1 MLRFHFG
8 SDPLVLDEQ
17 TADGLVSQALPPDD
31 APPVYRDVA
40 QVISALTQQPTKTE
54 LENESFAVAGIAA
67 TVASSPSS
75 PSRRSS
81 MPRKVRSPKRI
92 LVAVTVSCLSLV
104 GGLAVAGAIDSV
116 PSPNDASDGHSK
128 AGEHTPTSIPPDDA
142 GQGSENSGKGAEIS
156 GLATETDA
164 TGVDKGA
171 EISDQASNG
180 KSQAGDDH
188 PAADV
193 PPSVPVSTPG
203 QAHDGLS
210 HRP

>member
-1 MLRFHFG
+1 MLRFPFG

-17 TADGLVSQALPPDD
+17 TANGLVSQALPPDD
-31 APPVYRDVA
+31 APPAYRDVA

-67 TVASSPSS
+67 TVASTPRS

-128 AGEHTPTSIPPDDA
+128 AGEHTPTSIPPDA
-142 GQGSENSGKGAEIS
+142 ASQGEENSGKGAEIS

-171 EISDQASNG
+171 EISDAASDG
-180 KSQAGDDH
+180 KSQAGEDH
-188 PAADV
+188 PGADV
-193 PPSVPVSTPG
+193 PPSVPVSTPS
-203 QAHDGLS
+203 QADDGLS

>member
-1 MLRFHFG
+1 
-8 SDPLVLDEQ
+8 
-17 TADGLVSQALPPDD
+17 
-31 APPVYRDVA
+31 
-40 QVISALTQQPTKTE
+40 
-54 LENESFAVAGIAA
+54 
-67 TVASSPSS
+67 
-75 PSRRSS
+75 

-128 AGEHTPTSIPPDDA
+128 ADEHTPTSIPPNDA
-142 GQGSENSGKGAEIS
+142 GQGDENSGKGEEIS

-171 EISDQASNG
+171 EISDAASDG
-180 KSQAGDDH
+180 KSQAGEDH
-188 PAADV
+188 PGADV
-193 PPSVPVSTPG
+193 PSSVPVSTPS
-203 QAHDGLS
+203 QADDGLS

>member
-1 MLRFHFG
+1 MLRYLFG

-17 TADGLVSQALPPDD
+17 TANGLMSQALPPDD
-31 APPVYRDVA
+31 APPAYRDVA
-40 QVISALTQQPTKTE
+40 RVIGALTQQPTTAE
-54 LENESFAVAGIAA
+54 LENEARAVADIATA
-67 TVASSPSS
+67 IASSPSP

-116 PSPNDASDGHSK
+116 PSPDDASDGHSK
-128 AGEHTPTSIPPDDA
+128 ADEHTPTSIPPNDA
-142 GQGSENSGKGAEIS
+142 GQGDENSGKGEEIS

-171 EISDQASNG
+171 EISDAASDG
-180 KSQAGDDH
+180 KSQAGEDH
-188 PAADV
+188 PGADV
-193 PPSVPVSTPG
+193 PSSVPVSTPS
-203 QAHDGLS
+203 QADDGLS